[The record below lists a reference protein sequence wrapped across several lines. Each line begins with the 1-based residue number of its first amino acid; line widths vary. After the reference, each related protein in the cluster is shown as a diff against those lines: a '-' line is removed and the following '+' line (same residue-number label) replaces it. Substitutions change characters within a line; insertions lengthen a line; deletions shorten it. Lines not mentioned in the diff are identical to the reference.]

1 MVSESSDR
9 ERAGERDSR
18 DCCEGERWEGDG
30 EWEWG
35 WEWRGDSGAW
45 EGSSG
50 SSERCEDALRDEGC
64 RAGRLAM
71 AALSGPLQENCAL
84 QHADGRSGENQT
96 GGELLSTSWMP
107 TSTKHECYT

>member
-71 AALSGPLQENCAL
+71 AALSL
-84 QHADGRSGENQT
+84 GRCKKTVLFNTQMVEVARIRLEAS
-96 GGELLSTSWMP
+96 
-107 TSTKHECYT
+107 C